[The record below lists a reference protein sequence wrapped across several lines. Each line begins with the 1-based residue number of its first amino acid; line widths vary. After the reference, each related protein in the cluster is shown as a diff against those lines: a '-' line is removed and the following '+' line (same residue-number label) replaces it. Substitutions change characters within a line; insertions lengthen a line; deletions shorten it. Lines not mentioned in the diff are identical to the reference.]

1 MSLARSGRWHLR
13 HANPSNPLESAIR
26 EINFFTFSAGGAFL
40 SWEQGREGGVRE
52 KSSKK
57 NLVFWNGSGYLLT
70 MRFSLTARVW
80 NVKLT
85 SFAVNRIVVRRWNP
99 FRAFYK
105 KEPRSGEI
113 LFGRGGKKRNL
124 AKASRSRKK
133 RIFYFFQKMK
143 KRKPPSSAKWKLP
156 FPEKEKGQ
164 RNFLSSFRKIYHPAP
179 KLAPSTPLRRFAALI
194 S

>member
-124 AKASRSRKK
+124 ARASRSRKK

-143 KRKPPSSAKWKLP
+143 KKKETLLLPRNESFPSPKKKKD
-156 FPEKEKGQ
+156 KEIF
-164 RNFLSSFRKIYHPAP
+164 FLLLER
-179 KLAPSTPLRRFAALI
+179 STP
-194 S
+194 SCS